1 MSQPR
6 LDWQLEAEIFLF
18 VTTQDFNYFEPMLSS
33 KKENWRGHLLEMKK
47 IYHNVGFERI
57 SRYDCIDRNI
67 LGMLAWMLCVL
78 TSGLDTHLLECPS
91 PYVM

>member
-1 MSQPR
+1 M
-6 LDWQLEAEIFLF
+6 F

-33 KKENWRGHLLEMKK
+33 KKENWIGYLLEMKK
-47 IYHNVGFERI
+47 YSNVSLEGIYG
-57 SRYDCIDRNI
+57 YDCIDRKI
-67 LGMLAWMLCVL
+67 PGMLACMLCVL